1 MSGVTPS
8 RSTYLDVLGRLL
20 TAITDN
26 LIFDRLTLI
35 ERTKAGTFD
44 SGDMDEYVSAAI
56 PRLNESIAFRR
67 VESFHSASSIM
78 ASFARASVIPAA
90 RPSCDRLSEVSVA
103 YRKAHREV
111 RDKTRPSSNIE
122 TVRGSRMG
130 FNRAKRSRK
139 TSELPWTI

>member
-8 RSTYLDVLGRLL
+8 RSTDLDVLGRLL

-56 PRLNESIAFRR
+56 LRLNESIAFRR
-67 VESFHSASSIM
+67 VAPFHSASSHHG
-78 ASFARASVIPAA
+78 
-90 RPSCDRLSEVSVA
+90 L
-103 YRKAHREV
+103 
-111 RDKTRPSSNIE
+111 
-122 TVRGSRMG
+122 
-130 FNRAKRSRK
+130 
-139 TSELPWTI
+139 L